1 MSSRAAR
8 ISRRLDVTERAAVLR
23 VQPGAAVADL
33 ARAIAEPAV
42 APRALE
48 IEALLHLPRLAG
60 ADGGV
65 AWPTAAEEIAR
76 LSRRLQALAE
86 PTAELARAPSI
97 APELR
102 NLRFDAVDEEI
113 AATIMRRFHYLHS
126 PRLGSL
132 HFGSHISDG
141 RVAALASLSELDLPT
156 VAASLPFSI
165 SADETL
171 VVSRVFAFDWAP
183 QNTISHLFGRL
194 ERVLRAERPDI
205 RFLVT
210 YLNPNLGFDG
220 ASYRAANWFLF
231 AHETGTQYAYLDGD
245 YLTDRAVDRLPE
257 GDRQRVVY
265 SAMPLAPLRIYGRL
279 LSRRDRRRTVVAS
292 VLPRA

>member
-1 MSSRAAR
+1 MSWRPAR
-8 ISRRLDVTERAAVLR
+8 VSRRLDATERAAVLR
-23 VQPGAAVADL
+23 VQPGDAVAGL
-33 ARAIAEPAV
+33 ARTIAEPGL

-65 AWPTAAEEIAR
+65 AWATAAEEIAR
-76 LSRRLQALAE
+76 LSRRLQALTGPA
-86 PTAELARAPSI
+86 AYLARAPSV

-102 NLRFDAVDEEI
+102 DLSFGAVSEEL
-113 AATIMRRFHYLHS
+113 AATVMGRFHYLHS
-126 PRLGSL
+126 PRFGSL
-132 HFGSHISDG
+132 HLGSHTSDG
-141 RVAALASLSELDLPT
+141 RVAALVSLSELDLPT
-156 VAASLPFSI
+156 VAASLPFAI
-165 SADETL
+165 AAEEAL

-183 QNTISHLFGRL
+183 QNTISHLLGRL
-194 ERVLRAERPDI
+194 ERLLRAERPDI

-231 AHETGTQYAYLDGD
+231 AHETGTRYAYLDGD

-257 GDRQRVVY
+257 ADRRRVAY
-265 SAMPLAPLRIYGRL
+265 SAMPLAPLRIYARF
-279 LSRRDRRRTVVAS
+279 LSRRDRRQKVIAS
-292 VLPRA
+292 VLPRP